1 MTNLACMKNYFILF
15 ILCFHQTF
23 AGEIDDKTVVL
34 PARPKM
40 WYTFS
45 LSDVRLLPGS
55 PFYQAMKTDQQ
66 YMLGMDVDRMLNN
79 QRRSAGLPQKGP
91 YPGSFQPEGTR
102 PGDLNHYISAISL
115 MYAQT
120 GDDRFL
126 ERVTYIINALK
137 EIQDRVDARTRLGDT
152 TVKNRL
158 YAAWQK
164 ILGGRLELSGPDEGG
179 YPWGG
184 TTGNDWYGIHKVMAA
199 YRDAYL
205 YCNNQTA
212 LQLLISRA
220 GPVTAF
226 VLKANPDL
234 FDGLL
239 DIEHG
244 GMNEVFA
251 DLYAITGE
259 QRYMD
264 VSKKFN
270 HQKVILN
277 IADGKDVLY
286 GRHANMQVPT
296 FVGTARQYQLSGD
309 EVSRKATENFLR
321 MIYADHMSAIGGS
334 SRYERYGLPGATTK
348 ELGYTADE
356 TCITYNMLKVAL
368 NYFESTGD
376 LHQMDY
382 FERALYNHILASQDR
397 ESGGVTYYTSLMPGS
412 FKAFSKG
419 YDLTGV
425 WCCVGTGME
434 NHAKYGEAIYFHNN
448 KDLFVNLFI
457 PSQLNWEEKGL
468 QVAMETRFP
477 EEDFITLTIKENK
490 SFHDL
495 IYLRY
500 PVWTK
505 RSARAWINGQ
515 PVQIEA
521 QPGDYIR
528 LQHPWK
534 AGDVVKIEMPQDFHL
549 EAAKDDPSMV
559 AIFHGPLAMAG
570 ELGTTGMPGPDLVQH
585 ALFQYRNWSPPTADI
600 PLLVVNK
607 VDLDSWLQPMPDKP
621 LHYKT
626 VQAGWLNGKI
636 KDLSL
641 IPYYNMRHQ
650 RYTVY
655 WKLYSREEL
664 ALRSQVVSDEINP
677 ANPPSEKGHN
687 LQGEKLDT
695 SSFKDGRDFWEN
707 NRPGRLAKEGGWFS
721 YDMKVTKKD
730 RHYLVV
736 TYWGS
741 TPGNHVFDILVGKQL
756 LQTEDLTERRPLTY
770 YEQVYELP
778 DEPVKAKEKITVTFR
793 AKPGSW
799 AGAVYGLRITSDP
812 KQFPNYLFY

>member
-1 MTNLACMKNYFILF
+1 MKFYTFLLSLLF
-15 ILCFHQTF
+15 CEHLI

-45 LSDVRLLPGS
+45 LQDVRLLQGS
-55 PFYQAMKTDQQ
+55 PFYQAMITDQR
-66 YMLGMDVDRMLNN
+66 YMLGMDVDRMLNGE
-79 QRRSAGLPQKGP
+79 RRFAGLPQKGP
-91 YPGSFQPEGTR
+91 YPGSSQPADTR
-102 PGDLNHYISAISL
+102 PGDLNHYLSAISL
-115 MYAQT
+115 MWAQT
-120 GDDRFL
+120 GDQRFL
-126 ERVTYIINALK
+126 ERANYIISSIR
-137 EIQDRVDARTRLGDT
+137 ECQDKIDARTRAGDT
-152 TVKNRL
+152 TVRRRL
-158 YAAWQK
+158 YGAWQK
-164 ILGGRLELSGPDEGG
+164 ILNGHLELSGPDELG

-184 TTGNDWYGIHKVMAA
+184 TTGNDWYGIHKAMAA

-205 YCNNQTA
+205 YCNNRTA
-212 LQLLISRA
+212 LELLIGQAAS
-220 GPVTAF
+220 VTDF

-234 FDGLL
+234 FDDLL

-251 DLYAITGE
+251 DLYAITGNE
-259 QRYMD
+259 TYME

-277 IADGKDVLY
+277 IAGGKDVLY

-309 EVSRKATENFLR
+309 ETSRQATENFLR

-334 SRYERYGLPGATTK
+334 SRYERYGLPGQTTK
-348 ELGYTADE
+348 ELGFTADE

-376 LHQMDY
+376 LHQMEY

-412 FKAFSKG
+412 FKSFSKG

-457 PSQLNWEEKGL
+457 PSQLSWKEKGL
-468 QVAMETRFP
+468 QLLMETRFP
-477 EEDFITLTIKENK
+477 EDDVVTLTIKENS
-490 SFHDL
+490 SFSDP

-500 PVWTK
+500 PQWAK
-505 RSARAWINGQ
+505 RSARAWINGR
-515 PVQIEA
+515 PVSIEA
-521 QPGDYIR
+521 QPGEYIR
-528 LQHPWK
+528 LQHNWK
-534 AGDVVKIEMPQDFHL
+534 AGDVVKIEMPQDFYL
-549 EAAKDDPSMV
+549 EAAKDDPNMV
-559 AIFHGPLAMAG
+559 AIFHGPLALAG
-570 ELGTTGMPGPDLVQH
+570 ELGTAGMPGSDLVRH
-585 ALFQYRNWSPPTADI
+585 AHFQYRNWMPPTADI

-607 VDLDSWLQPMPDKP
+607 VDLDSWLQPVPGQP
-621 LHYKT
+621 LRFQTTK
-626 VQAGWLNGKI
+626 AGWLNGKR
-636 KDLSL
+636 KDVNLV
-641 IPYYNMRHQ
+641 PFYNMHHQ

-655 WKLYSREEL
+655 WKLYSAEEL
-664 ALRSQVVSDEINP
+664 ALRSQLVSDEINP
-677 ANPPSEKGHN
+677 ADPANEKDHN

-695 SSFKDGRDFWEN
+695 SSFRDHRNFWEN
-707 NRPGRLAKEGGWFS
+707 NRPGRLAREGGWFS
-721 YDMKVTKKD
+721 YNMKVDKNKD
-730 RHYLVV
+730 RHYLVI

-741 TPGNHVFDILVGKQL
+741 TPANHLFDILVNKQL
-756 LQTEDLTERRPLTY
+756 LQSEDLTERKPLTY

-778 DEPVKAKEKITVTFR
+778 DELVKGKEKINVTFQ
-793 AKPGSW
+793 AKPGAY
-799 AGAVYGLRITSDP
+799 AGPVYGLRITADP
-812 KQFPNYLFY
+812 KQFANYLFY